1 MALQFR
7 SSFIKH
13 FPAVFQSPCSQCQLP
28 CRRVS
33 TEYSAM
39 SHQLTDAR
47 VRLRPAPAVDEPLAA
62 LNKKIADLELQ
73 VDDLEQQL
81 KVLREQRL
89 RVRFASQ
96 KTFMDQWYA
105 SDAGKEQI
113 LRERQGLIN
122 QFQEANLRKT
132 QAAAAAECESWCWQ
146 GSSASGFG
154 DRWWAASTRT
164 PGGCS
169 RSK

>member
-1 MALQFR
+1 
-7 SSFIKH
+7 
-13 FPAVFQSPCSQCQLP
+13 
-28 CRRVS
+28 
-33 TEYSAM
+33 M
-39 SHQLTDAR
+39 SR
-47 VRLRPAPAVDEPLAA
+47 WPLAA

-113 LRERQGLIN
+113 LRDRQGLIN
-122 QFQEANLRKT
+122 HFQKGNL
-132 QAAAAAECESWCWQ
+132 
-146 GSSASGFG
+146 
-154 DRWWAASTRT
+154 
-164 PGGCS
+164 
-169 RSK
+169 

>member
-1 MALQFR
+1 MPK
-7 SSFIKH
+7 S
-13 FPAVFQSPCSQCQLP
+13 
-28 CRRVS
+28 
-33 TEYSAM
+33 EYSAV

-47 VRLRPAPAVDEPLAA
+47 VRLRPAPAADELLAA

-122 QFQEANLRKT
+122 QFQEANLRKS

-146 GSSASGFG
+146 GSSASGSG
-154 DRWWAASTRT
+154 DRWWAASTWT
-164 PGGCS
+164 PSEWQWNTWAGSG
-169 RSK
+169 